1 MNKNIKIFYILIL
14 AFIFAPSIAFS
25 YFMVIDPI
33 QNRVPVVYFNH
44 TKHLDK
50 QNGLGFACEKCHHE
64 LKTPEQ
70 KPTNCPSCHNVGH
83 DESQLEEKN
92 LPPRL
97 KVAYHNM
104 CRGCHTENKRKYKGA
119 PTSECGG
126 CHIKELENFIQ
137 EKNKKNK
144 DQEK

>member
-1 MNKNIKIFYILIL
+1 MNKNVKLFLILITV
-14 AFIFAPSIAFS
+14 FIFIPSAGFS
-25 YFMVIDPI
+25 YFMIIDPI
-33 QNRVPVVYFNH
+33 QDRVPVVYFNH

-50 QNGLGFACEKCHHE
+50 QNGLGFPCERCHHE

-70 KPTNCPSCHNVGH
+70 KPANCPSCHSVE

-126 CHIKELENFIQ
+126 CHIKELEKFVG
-137 EKNKKNK
+137 EKIKNGRERQKK
-144 DQEK
+144 